1 MMSTRSFLK
10 VHYSFFCCLVFT
22 YMAFG
27 QDTLYV
33 NLFKTQPVV
42 FQDDIITVSKGT
54 DGVQLNHTI
63 ENKNVLILKSITE
76 KKSFIPTTL
85 YIKTA
90 LGYHYNFLVEY
101 SENLSI
107 ELKSVSLDAAA
118 LKPIATNSYPNP
130 TKLITKQQNALT
142 KVLADKGKLK
152 RHYARFD
159 KVYLRF
165 LNHYYVDGV
174 VYYKFEIDNQSSF
187 DYLIEYFK
195 FFVQTKGKGKGES
208 NSKKLFENGK
218 DYNLIHGVD
227 NVKPNEHRVFVL
239 KFNKFSLNKE
249 QNLIVELKEKS
260 GGRDLFLKINSRLIN
275 QPLTL

>member
-10 VHYSFFCCLVFT
+10 VHYSLFCCFVFT
-22 YMAFG
+22 ALAFG

-33 NLFKTQPVV
+33 NLFKTQPIV
-42 FQDDIITVSKGT
+42 FEDDIVTVSKGT
-54 DGVQLNHTI
+54 DGVQLNHI
-63 ENKNVLILKSITE
+63 VENKNVLILKSKVE
-76 KKSFIPTTL
+76 KKNFIPTTL

-90 LGYHYNFLVEY
+90 QGYHYNFLVKY
-101 SENLSI
+101 SENPSI
-107 ELKSVSLDAAA
+107 QLKSISLSAAA
-118 LKPIATNSYPNP
+118 LKPTAVNSYP
-130 TKLITKQQNALT
+130 TKLKTSQPTQNTLT
-142 KVLADKGKLK
+142 KVLADKRKLK

-159 KVYLRF
+159 QVYLRF
-165 LNHYYVDGV
+165 VNHYYVDGA

-195 FFVQTKGKGKGES
+195 FFIQTKGNGKKES
-208 NSKKLFENGK
+208 NTKKLFEEGT
-218 DYNLIHGVD
+218 DYSLIHGHH
-227 NVKPNEHRVFVL
+227 NLKPEESRFFVL

-260 GGRDLFLKINSRLIN
+260 GGRDLFLKINSRLVN